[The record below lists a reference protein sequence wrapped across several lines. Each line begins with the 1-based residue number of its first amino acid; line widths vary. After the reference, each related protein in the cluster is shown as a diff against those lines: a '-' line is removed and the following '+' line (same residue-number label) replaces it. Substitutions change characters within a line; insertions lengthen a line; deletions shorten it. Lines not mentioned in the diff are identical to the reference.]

1 MPTSMQQIVLG
12 LDLGGSSVKIAVV
25 AFDAGGKPTVLAH
38 ESRDTHPSRA
48 MSKVLDDLLQI
59 TNEFREKYGAFD
71 SIGVGLPGIHDETTG
86 KTSHLPN
93 FPFEWEGSQFRD
105 EVRNRLGQS
114 VIVANDG
121 RAFSLA
127 ESVLGAG
134 VGFATV
140 VCVVLGTGIGG
151 GVVIDGKLWKGRSS
165 VGEFGHQSVQFDG
178 PLCRCGNR
186 GCVESFAGAAAI
198 TEAGGRETVR
208 EVFEAARNGDARAQQ
223 AVDRAISAL
232 AAGLANTYV
241 MLAPDLIVLGG
252 GVAKAGAQLFDPLTA
267 QIRGRASLVSAAE
280 IKVVHAE
287 LGYFAGAIGAALMG
301 AEQFAF

>member
-1 MPTSMQQIVLG
+1 
-12 LDLGGSSVKIAVV
+12 
-25 AFDAGGKPTVLAH
+25 
-38 ESRDTHPSRA
+38 
-48 MSKVLDDLLQI
+48 MSKVLDDLLLI

-71 SIGVGLPGIHDETTG
+71 SIGVGLPGIHNEISG
-86 KTSHLPN
+86 VTSHLSN
-93 FPFEWEGSQFRD
+93 FPAEWEGSQFRS
-105 EVRNRLGQS
+105 ELSNRLGQS

-134 VGFATV
+134 SGIETV
-140 VCVVLGTGIGG
+140 VCMVLGTGIGG

-178 PLCRCGNR
+178 PLCGCGNR

-198 TEAGGRETVR
+198 IQAGGRETVR
-208 EVFEAARNGDARAQQ
+208 EVFEAARNGDSRAKQ

-241 MLAPDLIVLGG
+241 MLAPNLIILGG
-252 GVAKAGAQLFDPLTA
+252 GVAKAGVQLFDPLTA
-267 QIRGRASLVSAAE
+267 QIRARAGLVSTEE
-280 IKVVHAE
+280 IRVVPAE

-301 AEQFAF
+301 TELSPF

>member
-1 MPTSMQQIVLG
+1 MATSTQRIVLG

-48 MSKVLDDLLQI
+48 LSKVLDDLLLI
-59 TNEFREKYGAFD
+59 ANEFREKYGAFD
-71 SIGVGLPGIHDETTG
+71 SIGVGLPGIHDEITG

-93 FPFEWEGSQFRD
+93 FPHEWEGSQFRN
-105 EVRNRLGQS
+105 EICNRLGQP

-134 VGFATV
+134 AGIATV

-151 GVVIDGKLWKGRSS
+151 GVVIDGKLWKGRSC
-165 VGEFGHQSVQFDG
+165 VGELGHQSVQFDG
-178 PLCRCGNR
+178 PLCGCGNR
-186 GCVESFAGAAAI
+186 GCVESFASAAAI
-198 TEAGGRETVR
+198 TEAGGRDTVR
-208 EVFEAARNGDARAQQ
+208 EVFEAAASGDALAQN
-223 AVDRAISAL
+223 AVDRAVSAL

-241 MLAPDLIVLGG
+241 MLAPDLIIVGG
-252 GVAKAGAQLFDPLTA
+252 GIAKAGAQLFDPLIT
-267 QIRGRASLVSAAE
+267 QIRERASLVPPAE
-280 IKVVHAE
+280 IRVVQAE
-287 LGYFAGAIGAALMG
+287 LGYFAGAIGAALIG
-301 AEQFAF
+301 AKRFTF